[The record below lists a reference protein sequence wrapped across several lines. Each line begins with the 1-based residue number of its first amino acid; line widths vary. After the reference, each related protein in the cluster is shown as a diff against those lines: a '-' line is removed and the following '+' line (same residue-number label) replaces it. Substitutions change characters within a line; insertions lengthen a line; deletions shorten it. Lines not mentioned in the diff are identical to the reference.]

1 MLDLSAAPALRVGI
15 SGEAIIQLYKERKA
29 NEDQEVDRMRTL
41 RDHYNGDIVIPLPE
55 MDKQEQAFTANIIA
69 NGLDQTAQRI
79 SSTLPTVWYPP
90 VDNANDASRNRARTR
105 TLATQGWW
113 TYNDMSAKLRLR
125 SRRLIGYASS
135 PVSLTPDFKAGC
147 AKWRLRDS
155 MATYP
160 SSLEDATD
168 MTPDDCIFAY
178 KKTRG
183 WLKNNYPNTLMAL
196 DMSRQYGT
204 QASSEDTFTVIEYQD
219 AEVTVMLV
227 MSLDS
232 QLPSYKGLEF
242 LELER
247 VINRAGIPLV
257 VTPGRFNLD
266 KPRGQYDD
274 LVGMNYAMAKLMAYE
289 LIFAGKSVF
298 PEKYLESDPGQQ
310 AVFVSGPHAASSGMV
325 NIIQN
330 GKMREVNVS
339 PGFAGTQMISNLERN
354 MRVTGGIAPEMGGEC
369 VDTKTE
375 ILTDDGWKKYDQIA
389 VGTKVLTLNHVTGL
403 SEWQE
408 IQKMNVYPNQVR
420 TMIEMQGSRH
430 SSLSTLNHRW
440 PVITKDG
447 KRKWKHSPEL
457 TSDDRI
463 PIAAMCADLPKIAT
477 HSDALVELVAWFYT
491 EGHRY
496 PSGAKISQS
505 TRVNPENVERI
516 RSALTSLFGSSTT
529 NWASL
534 SGCGQGGIGHDGVPR
549 WREKKKNKN
558 DILEF
563 ALSAHA
569 INVIEEFAPNKIP
582 TYGFL
587 NSLTQ
592 SQLELFIHVSMLA
605 DNCGSNKFGQKD
617 VLRTEA
623 FAYALLLSGK
633 ATSYH
638 KRVKTEKRIGWREGE
653 YTAHIATLRRGRV
666 VKPKENFERGSSTF
680 REIEYEGIVWCPTTA
695 NSSWYARREGS
706 VYFTGNSQTNV
717 RTGKRGDS
725 IMSAVIDFPVQEAQE
740 ILQLSLQHE
749 NKRAVA
755 IAKNYFG
762 NEKKSFYIT
771 SKGSLKG
778 KGHIDYTPNKDFE
791 SDNNIVSYPQTGV
804 DANGLVV
811 GGGQRVAMGTM
822 SKKTFMEQD
831 PAIDDYEA
839 ELEQIEIEQMRAAI
853 MVGLTQQLTTGALP
867 ANDGARIA
875 QLILN
880 KVPLEEAITKAHEEA
895 QARQATPAPA
905 NSPATQPGLSLP
917 GMGAESPAIPQ
928 GPPSQQNLAQVLSQ
942 IKTNA
947 GGA

>member
-1 MLDLSAAPALRVGI
+1 MLDLSAAPSLQVGI

-29 NEDQEVDRMRTL
+29 NEGQEIDRMRTL

-147 AKWRLRDS
+147 AKWRLRDP

-310 AVFVSGPHAASSGMV
+310 AMFVSGPHAASSGMV

-354 MRVTGGIAPEMGGEC
+354 MRVTGGIAPEMGGE
-369 VDTKTE
+369 
-375 ILTDDGWKKYDQIA
+375 
-389 VGTKVLTLNHVTGL
+389 
-403 SEWQE
+403 
-408 IQKMNVYPNQVR
+408 
-420 TMIEMQGSRH
+420 
-430 SSLSTLNHRW
+430 
-440 PVITKDG
+440 
-447 KRKWKHSPEL
+447 
-457 TSDDRI
+457 
-463 PIAAMCADLPKIAT
+463 
-477 HSDALVELVAWFYT
+477 
-491 EGHRY
+491 
-496 PSGAKISQS
+496 
-505 TRVNPENVERI
+505 
-516 RSALTSLFGSSTT
+516 
-529 NWASL
+529 
-534 SGCGQGGIGHDGVPR
+534 
-549 WREKKKNKN
+549 
-558 DILEF
+558 
-563 ALSAHA
+563 
-569 INVIEEFAPNKIP
+569 
-582 TYGFL
+582 
-587 NSLTQ
+587 
-592 SQLELFIHVSMLA
+592 
-605 DNCGSNKFGQKD
+605 
-617 VLRTEA
+617 
-623 FAYALLLSGK
+623 
-633 ATSYH
+633 
-638 KRVKTEKRIGWREGE
+638 
-653 YTAHIATLRRGRV
+653 
-666 VKPKENFERGSSTF
+666 
-680 REIEYEGIVWCPTTA
+680 
-695 NSSWYARREGS
+695 
-706 VYFTGNSQTNV
+706 SQTNV

-839 ELEQIEIEQMRAAI
+839 ELEQIEIEQMREAI

-875 QLILN
+875 QLILD
-880 KVPLEEAITKAHEEA
+880 KVPLEDAITKAHEEA